1 MSVSWVFSHDNV
13 SWTHSIKCSGRE
25 VGKRKR
31 NWERARARVRKE
43 GENHR
48 GRENEKEIKGGGRA
62 VTLPEPVEASGL
74 PMELLP
80 RVPEK
85 NG

>member
-1 MSVSWVFSHDNV
+1 M
-13 SWTHSIKCSGRE
+13 
-25 VGKRKR
+25 
-31 NWERARARVRKE
+31 RKE